1 MQSGKARL
9 APTMAARGATYPQP
23 RKRAILLN
31 RCPVFSIEMM
41 LPLLLAAAGFAY
53 QGQYSQ
59 TLDVPQPIRM
69 ELTPTLDGTIKK
81 EEWDPFSPH
90 TYLQWEPGRIY

>member
-9 APTMAARGATYPQP
+9 APTIASRGATYPQP

-41 LPLLLAAAGFAY
+41 LPLLLAAAGFDN

-59 TLDVPQPIRM
+59 TLAVPQQIRM
-69 ELTPTLDGTIKK
+69 ELTPPLDGTIKK
-81 EEWDPFSPH
+81 DEWDPFSPH
-90 TYLQWEPGRIY
+90 NSLKWEPGRIY